1 LENLIVVRP
10 DWLVPMERPPIR
22 QGFLVLRHNQI
33 QYLGQDLP
41 SKFENVPQIR
51 LADYAI
57 LPGLINSHCH
67 LEFSDLAVPISAESS
82 FASWIQSVIRHRAT
96 AAPAPS
102 ERRSLRRA
110 AIDQGIKESYEC
122 GVRWIVDMT
131 TSPWQ
136 AEWIETSVLA
146 IATATR
152 SSAKHVWAPTIPIS
166 VQPCIE
172 LVDVNETRLEQTRS
186 FAVSLYESE
195 AHQQASLTHH
205 GTMTHAGTEN
215 SIRPLGR
222 LGLAPHS
229 PYTASTELTRWS
241 QRKSFE
247 QNRLVAMHLAE
258 SLDEM
263 QWIEKQAGPFE
274 SLMRPFLNE
283 NYRSGLGSITE
294 RLHCLSQSWRS
305 LVVHGNYLTDSE
317 LAYLGSV
324 FEKMAIVHC
333 PRTHAHFG
341 HVHSNDYSDSGHSTG
356 GGYPMQERIQMGVR
370 HFLGTDSRASNPN
383 LNLWSEAQSVRATQ
397 RGVSSLDILRM
408 ITTDPA
414 EFLQLPGGTG
424 RIQMDSQAG
433 LTAIKLNK
441 NKAATIYDC
450 LLSPETTAHPLGDV
464 ERVASDFASIAK
476 ELVLARLLVESVK
489 FGEGFV
495 CFG

>member
-1 LENLIVVRP
+1 MVRP
-10 DWLVPMERPPIR
+10 DWLLPIERPPIH
-22 QGFLVLRHNQI
+22 QGFLVLSHDQI

-41 SKFENVPQIR
+41 SQFEHVPQIR

-67 LEFSDLAVPISAESS
+67 LEFSDLALPISAEKS

-96 AAPAPS
+96 ATPAPS
-102 ERRSLRRA
+102 ERMSLRRA
-110 AIDQGIKESYEC
+110 AMDQGIKESYDC
-122 GVRWIVDMT
+122 GVRWVVDMT

-136 AEWIETSVLA
+136 AEWVETSVLA
-146 IATATR
+146 IAKAAR
-152 SSAKHVWAPTIPIS
+152 SWAKHVWVPTIPIS

-186 FAVSLYESE
+186 FALSLYESRDQQQTCLSPLGPTSQLE
-195 AHQQASLTHH
+195 AES
-205 GTMTHAGTEN
+205 
-215 SIRPLGR
+215 SIRPVGR

-247 QNRLVAMHLAE
+247 QHRLVAMHLAE
-258 SLDEM
+258 SFDEM
-263 QWIEKQAGPFE
+263 QWIEKQVGPFE
-274 SLMRPFLNE
+274 SLMRPFVNE
-283 NYRSGLGSITE
+283 NYRSGLGSVTE

-317 LAYLGSV
+317 LDYLGLA

-333 PRTHAHFG
+333 PRTYAHFG
-341 HVHSNDYSDSGHSTG
+341 HGNSDGQSMVTR
-356 GGYPMQERIQMGVR
+356 YPMQERMQMGVR

-397 RGVSSLDILRM
+397 REVSSLDILRM

-414 EFLQLPGGTG
+414 EFLRLPGGVG
-424 RIQMDSQAG
+424 RFQVGSQAG
-433 LTAIKLNK
+433 LTAVKLNK

-450 LLSPETTAHPLGDV
+450 LLSPETTTHPLEKV
-464 ERVASDFASIAK
+464 LLNEPISPAASEIEK
-476 ELVLARLLVESVK
+476 LR
-489 FGEGFV
+489 
-495 CFG
+495 

>member
-1 LENLIVVRP
+1 MENLIVVRP
-10 DWLVPMERPPIR
+10 DWLVPMEQPPIH
-22 QGFLVLRHNQI
+22 QGFLVLQHNQI

-41 SKFENVPQIR
+41 SQFENVPQIR
-51 LADYAI
+51 LVDYAI

-67 LEFSDLAVPISAESS
+67 LEFSDLTVPISAEKS

-102 ERRSLRRA
+102 ERMSLRRDA
-110 AIDQGIKESYEC
+110 MDQGIKESYEC

-136 AEWIETSVLA
+136 AEWIESSVIA
-146 IATATR
+146 IAQATR

-186 FAVSLYESE
+186 FADSLYQSE
-195 AHQQASLTHH
+195 APKKTSL
-205 GTMTHAGTEN
+205 
-215 SIRPLGR
+215 SPLGR

-247 QNRLVAMHLAE
+247 QHRLVAMHLAE

-263 QWIEKQAGPFE
+263 QWIEKQEGPFE

-283 NYRSGLGSITE
+283 NYRSGLGSIAE

-317 LAYLGSV
+317 LAYLGLA

-341 HVHSNDYSDSGHSTG
+341 HRRSSDHVDSDHSSG

-383 LNLWSEAQSVRATQ
+383 LNLWAEAQSVRATQ
-397 RGVSSLDILRM
+397 RGVCSLDILRM
-408 ITTDPA
+408 ITTDPS

-424 RIQMDSQAG
+424 RIQVGSQAG
-433 LTAIKLNK
+433 LTAVKLNK
-441 NKAATIYDC
+441 NKAATIYDG
-450 LLSPETTAHPLGDV
+450 LLSPETTSLPLEKVLLG
-464 ERVASDFASIAK
+464 EPITPAASEIEK
-476 ELVLARLLVESVK
+476 LR
-489 FGEGFV
+489 
-495 CFG
+495 

>member
-1 LENLIVVRP
+1 
-10 DWLVPMERPPIR
+10 MERPPIH

-41 SKFENVPQIR
+41 NQFENVTQTR

-67 LEFSDLAVPISAESS
+67 LEFSDLAEPISAEDS

-96 AAPAPS
+96 AVPSPS
-102 ERRSLRRA
+102 ERMSLRRA
-110 AIDQGIKESYEC
+110 AIDRGITESYQC

-136 AEWIETSVLA
+136 AEWVETSVLA
-146 IATATR
+146 ITKSAR
-152 SSAKHVWAPTIPIS
+152 SSAKHTWSPDIPIS
-166 VQPCIE
+166 VQPCME

-186 FAVSLYESE
+186 FADSHFESQ
-195 AHQQASLTHH
+195 AQQQARLS
-205 GTMTHAGTEN
+205 
-215 SIRPLGR
+215 PLGR
-222 LGLAPHS
+222 FGLAPHS
-229 PYTASTELTRWS
+229 PYTASIELTRWS

-247 QNRLVAMHLAE
+247 QRRLVAMHLAE

-263 QWIEKQAGPFE
+263 QWIEKQDGPFE
-274 SLMRPFLNE
+274 GLMRPFLNAR
-283 NYRSGLGSITE
+283 YWSGLGSVTE
-294 RLHCLSQSWRS
+294 HLDCLSRSWRS

-317 LAYLGSV
+317 LAYLGLA

-333 PRTHAHFG
+333 PRTHTHFG
-341 HVHSNDYSDSGHSTG
+341 HGHSMG
-356 GGYPMQERIQMGVR
+356 HSMNARYPMHERMQMGVR

-397 RGVSSLDILRM
+397 SEVSSWDILRM

-414 EFLQLPGGTG
+414 EFLQLPGGIG
-424 RIQMDSQAG
+424 RIQEGSQAG
-433 LTAIKLNK
+433 LTAVKLNK

-450 LLSPETTAHPLGDV
+450 LLSPETTTQPLEKV
-464 ERVASDFASIAK
+464 LLSEPIASAASEIEK
-476 ELVLARLLVESVK
+476 LR
-489 FGEGFV
+489 
-495 CFG
+495 

>member
-1 LENLIVVRP
+1 MENLIVVRP
-10 DWLVPMERPPIR
+10 DWLVPMERPPIH

-41 SKFENVPQIR
+41 SQFENVPQIR

-57 LPGLINSHCH
+57 IPGLVNSHCH

-102 ERRSLRRA
+102 ERMSLRRA

-136 AEWIETSVLA
+136 AEWIKTSVLA
-146 IATATR
+146 IAKATR

-186 FAVSLYESE
+186 FADSLYESLD
-195 AHQQASLTHH
+195 QQQTSF
-205 GTMTHAGTEN
+205 
-215 SIRPLGR
+215 SPLGR
-222 LGLAPHS
+222 FGLAPHS

-247 QNRLVAMHLAE
+247 QHRLVAMHLAE

-263 QWIEKQAGPFE
+263 QWIEKQEGPFE

-341 HVHSNDYSDSGHSTG
+341 HDHSSDYSDSGHSTG

-414 EFLQLPGGTG
+414 EFLQLPGGVG
-424 RIQMDSQAG
+424 RIQVDSQAG
-433 LTAIKLNK
+433 LTAVKLNK
-441 NKAATIYDC
+441 NKAATIYDS
-450 LLSPETTAHPLGDV
+450 LLSPETTAQPLEKVLLD
-464 ERVASDFASIAK
+464 EPIASAASEIEK
-476 ELVLARLLVESVK
+476 LR
-489 FGEGFV
+489 
-495 CFG
+495 

>member
-10 DWLVPMERPPIR
+10 DWLVPIERPPIR

-33 QYLGQDLP
+33 QHLGQDLP
-41 SKFENVPQIR
+41 SQFENVPQMR

-67 LEFSDLAVPISAESS
+67 LEFSDLAMPISAEKS
-82 FASWIQSVIRHRAT
+82 FAGWIQSVIRHRAT
-96 AAPAPS
+96 AVPTPA
-102 ERRSLRRA
+102 ERVSSRQA
-110 AIDQGIKESYEC
+110 AMDQGIQESYEC

-136 AEWIETSVLA
+136 AEWVEASVLA
-146 IATATR
+146 IAKATL

-166 VQPCIE
+166 VQHCIE

-186 FAVSLYESE
+186 FAVSLCES
-195 AHQQASLTHH
+195 QDRQKTSFSPL
-205 GTMTHAGTEN
+205 GPMNHAGGEN
-215 SIRPLGR
+215 TIRPLGQ

-247 QNRLVAMHLAE
+247 QHRLVAMHLAE

-263 QWIEKQAGPFE
+263 QWIEKQEGPFA

-283 NYRSGLGSITE
+283 NYRAGLGSITE

-317 LAYLGSV
+317 LAYLGLAC
-324 FEKMAIVHC
+324 EEMAVVHC

-341 HVHSNDYSDSGHSTG
+341 HDHSSNHSDRGNSSDA
-356 GGYPMQERIQMGVR
+356 GYPMQERIQMGVR

-397 RGVSSLDILRM
+397 RGVSSLNILQM

-414 EFLQLPGGTG
+414 EFLQLPGGIG
-424 RIQMDSQAG
+424 RIQVGSQAG
-433 LTAIKLNK
+433 LTAVKLNK
-441 NKAATIYDC
+441 CKAATIYDC
-450 LLSPETTAHPLGDV
+450 LLSPETTAQPLEKV
-464 ERVASDFASIAK
+464 LLAEPISPAASEIEK
-476 ELVLARLLVESVK
+476 LR
-489 FGEGFV
+489 
-495 CFG
+495 